1 MACTPA
7 AAARRPI
14 VPSGSL
20 VAVAEV
26 YTIPHLHLVKVEVRG
41 DLTPEGEM
49 VVDKKE
55 ILDLKT
61 LVVEEVDLKG
71 KIPSMRVVM
80 VDLVLFSSHTQPDKY
95 LKT

>member
-1 MACTPA
+1 MVVD
-7 AAARRPI
+7 I
-14 VPSGSL
+14 GSL
-20 VAVAEV
+20 VEVAEV
-26 YTIPHLHLVKVEVRG
+26 YTVPHLHLVRVEVQV

-71 KIPSMRVVM
+71 KIPSIQVVM
-80 VDLVLFSSHTQPDKY
+80 VVLVLLLSLILLDKY
-95 LKT
+95 QKNCYNFK